1 MVKLAKQ
8 EGKSVLG
15 DRTAAC
21 WSGELSSAPAV
32 GSVCPDQ
39 VWEGMWDAKNQTG
52 PALLWLWPDLAQ
64 GAAE

>member
-1 MVKLAKQ
+1 MAKLAKQ

-21 WSGELSSAPAV
+21 WRGELSSAPAV
-32 GSVCPDQ
+32 GSVCPAQ
-39 VWEGMWDAKNQTG
+39 VWAGMGDAKSQTG
-52 PALLWLWPDLAQ
+52 QTLPWLWPDMAQ